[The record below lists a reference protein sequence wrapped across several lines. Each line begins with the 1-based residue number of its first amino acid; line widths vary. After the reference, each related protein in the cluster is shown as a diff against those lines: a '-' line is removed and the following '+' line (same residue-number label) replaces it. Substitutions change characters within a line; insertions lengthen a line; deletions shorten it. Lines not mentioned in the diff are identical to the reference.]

1 MLAASEHR
9 QDAVPGRAENDPRNM
24 NTRDVTNPCVM
35 PTRARAVQ
43 PSGRQSA
50 HSKER
55 FMNVRYKA
63 GLLALTALPL
73 ILVGCGLESA
83 GTAATAGATKQ
94 MELEQARKT
103 QEAVRE
109 QVQQSMEQM
118 NKRNE
123 QLDGATQ

>member
-1 MLAASEHR
+1 
-9 QDAVPGRAENDPRNM
+9 M
-24 NTRDVTNPCVM
+24 NI
-35 PTRARAVQ
+35 
-43 PSGRQSA
+43 
-50 HSKER
+50 
-55 FMNVRYKA
+55 RYKV
-63 GLLALTALPL
+63 GLLALTAMPL
-73 ILVGCGLESA
+73 FLVGCGLESV

>member
-1 MLAASEHR
+1 
-9 QDAVPGRAENDPRNM
+9 M
-24 NTRDVTNPCVM
+24 NNR
-35 PTRARAVQ
+35 
-43 PSGRQSA
+43 
-50 HSKER
+50 H
-55 FMNVRYKA
+55 KA
-63 GLLALTALPL
+63 GLLALTAMPL
-73 ILVGCGLESA
+73 FLVGCGLESA

-123 QLDGATQ
+123 QLDGAAQ

>member
-1 MLAASEHR
+1 
-9 QDAVPGRAENDPRNM
+9 
-24 NTRDVTNPCVM
+24 
-35 PTRARAVQ
+35 
-43 PSGRQSA
+43 
-50 HSKER
+50 
-55 FMNVRYKA
+55 MNVRCIA
-63 GLLALTALPL
+63 GLLALTAMPL